1 MTIDKLLQIGFV
13 FASAYRGQVVI
24 PGRNP
29 GSLTSYLDTVTL
41 RLTTNCLD
49 VTSRVISLSSR
60 SINP

>member
-1 MTIDKLLQIGFV
+1 MTISELLQIGFV

-29 GSLTSYLDTVTL
+29 GSLTSYLDTVYAQADH
-41 RLTTNCLD
+41 NCLD

-60 SINP
+60 LTNP